1 MFTQE
6 KTEQSFVCFLF
17 TNSATIYTM

>member
-6 KTEQSFVCFLF
+6 KTEQSFVCFFF
-17 TNSATIYTM
+17 TNSDTIYTM